1 MKPTQDKLLERLRQV
16 FSETMIGVEDESH
29 LHVGHAGAKVVA
41 GVFRFQVIDAKFN
54 ELQRID
60 RHQLLYNAL
69 SNWMPSG
76 CMHWI
81 SSP

>member
-1 MKPTQDKLLERLRQV
+1 MKSTQDKLLERFRQI
-16 FSETMIGVEDESH
+16 FSESTLEVEDESH
-29 LHVGHAGAKVVA
+29 LHVGHAGAEDSA
-41 GVFRFQVIDAKFN
+41 GHFKAQAIDAKFN

-60 RHQLLYNAL
+60 RHQLLYKAL
-69 SNWMPSG
+69 SEWMPNG